1 VTQDPRFQLL
11 AFANGQSQDG
21 GDNKDSGPP
30 VLVQRDEEIEAI
42 TRARF
47 IPPSRRRDGDGVL
60 VESTVFAGYKVAWG
74 EEELLAIVA
83 VVSCP

>member
-1 VTQDPRFQLL
+1 MTQDPRFQLL
-11 AFANGQSQDG
+11 AFANGQSQTEG
-21 GDNKDSGPP
+21 APP

-47 IPPSRRRDGDGVL
+47 IPPQRRRDGDGVL

-74 EEELLAIVA
+74 QEELLAIVA
-83 VVSCP
+83 VVSHP